1 MANCSG
7 RPTRRCAAWLV
18 LMCAAGG
25 LPAPANGQAVS
36 ARIVVQGGG
45 GVLLPNVGSLAWV
58 GGGVAIGERL
68 DLLVAAER
76 QHVPTTV
83 EGMARTRGGR
93 VTVIG
98 GEVRVVPKRTR
109 PVAPYAVLSVARGR
123 SRLDMDEVFS
133 DLVTNDAWL
142 FLFGAG
148 LRVGAR
154 RGLGAFIDLRY
165 GIQGELDVILPRT
178 PLRLGATWRF

>member
-1 MANCSG
+1 MANGSG
-7 RPTRRCAAWLV
+7 RPTRYYVAWLV
-18 LMCAAGG
+18 VMCAASGP
-25 LPAPANGQAVS
+25 PAPANGQALTP
-36 ARIVVQGGG
+36 RIVVQGGG
-45 GVLLPNVGSLAWV
+45 GVLLPTVGSVAWV

-76 QHVPTTV
+76 QHAPTTV
-83 EGMARTRGGR
+83 EDVARTRGSR

-98 GEVRVVPKRTR
+98 GEVRVVPKLTR
-109 PVAPYAVLSVARGR
+109 PVTPYAVLSLARGR
-123 SRLDMDEVFS
+123 SRLEMDDVFS
-133 DLVTNDAWL
+133 DFVTNDAWL
-142 FLFGAG
+142 FLFGVG